1 MCATGWSILSLGSD
15 GIPRPVLTTVFQ
27 ERLISLMMK
36 DESTGENSEINRRF
50 EKLDLEEETGK
61 QKSLF

>member
-1 MCATGWSILSLGSD
+1 
-15 GIPRPVLTTVFQ
+15 
-27 ERLISLMMK
+27 MMK
-36 DESTGENSEINRRF
+36 DESTGENSEINGRF